1 MMVTVSSV
9 PILTQTFG
17 SKAPAAS
24 AVLVSGKPGTYPPTS
39 SAPPAALTFKK
50 VRLVSV
56 FVICHPLYT
65 GRAMN
70 GAADALI
77 CSAPADIPRHRSID
91 VRVGGLRL
99 FCEQGG
105 GRHQLSRLAI
115 AALRPL
121 LGNPG
126 NLQRMAG
133 RRWRA

>member
-1 MMVTVSSV
+1 SV
-9 PILTQTFG
+9 CLSYATSNLWLRPIGLAF
-17 SKAPAAS
+17 AA
-24 AVLVSGKPGTYPPTS
+24 AH
-39 SAPPAALTFKK
+39 A
-50 VRLVSV
+50 
-56 FVICHPLYT
+56 LYT

-91 VRVGGLRL
+91 VRVGGLRFL
-99 FCEQGG
+99 GEQGG

-115 AALRPL
+115 AALRHL

-133 RRWRA
+133 GR